1 PAVRS
6 QDHRS
11 ENVTRT
17 VVAAVGTMTGE
28 TEESASGVFGS
39 GLRSTTFAIQ
49 HNGVEKAA
57 EEQLKSLGWKGTG
70 RFALPSSV
78 DLADP
83 FAITAAFKLATAAG
97 REVSIPV
104 GLMTRVRPGNY
115 LLNTRLEGR
124 QHPFVCAAGRQI
136 EEIDLTFANGL
147 ALPAVPQGRRID
159 NTNFSYLAQYR
170 LDGRTLKVRREFVSK
185 VAGQVCAPEIEA
197 EVMGA
202 VRSVAADLG
211 AKIKIPAASGPAVA
225 STERPAAQGQGLTK
239 PAEESGA
246 GAAAVALPNP
256 SSQGSNRAWCAG
268 SDNASADLRIRGC
281 TALIQSGEGTAQSI
295 AVAFANRGHAYRAK
309 GDYRHAVED
318 FNQ

>member
-1 PAVRS
+1 AFGVLGLGDYDKPVLRMSGNEIRLDRTPAMRS
-6 QDHRS
+6 QDHVS
-11 ENVTRT
+11 KNETRIM
-17 VVAAVGTMTGE
+17 VAADGTMTGE
-28 TEESASGVFGS
+28 TKESASGVFGS
-39 GLRSTTFAIQ
+39 GWRSTRFPIQ
-49 HNGVEKAA
+49 HTGVEKAA

-159 NTNFSYLAQYR
+159 NANFSYLAQYR

-185 VAGQVCAPEIEA
+185 VAGQVCAPEFEA
-197 EVMGA
+197 EVTSA
-202 VRSVAADLG
+202 IRTVAADLG
-211 AKIKIPAASGPAVA
+211 AKIRIPAASGPAVA
-225 STERPAAQGQGLTK
+225 TTDGLAAQGQALTR
-239 PAEESGA
+239 PIAGSEA
-246 GAAAVALPNP
+246 GAAVAQPNP
-256 SSQGSNRAWCAG
+256 SQVSNRSWCAG
-268 SDNASADLRIRGC
+268 ADNASADLRIHAC
-281 TALIQSGEGTAQSI
+281 TALIQSGEGT
-295 AVAFANRGHAYRAK
+295 
-309 GDYRHAVED
+309 
-318 FNQ
+318 